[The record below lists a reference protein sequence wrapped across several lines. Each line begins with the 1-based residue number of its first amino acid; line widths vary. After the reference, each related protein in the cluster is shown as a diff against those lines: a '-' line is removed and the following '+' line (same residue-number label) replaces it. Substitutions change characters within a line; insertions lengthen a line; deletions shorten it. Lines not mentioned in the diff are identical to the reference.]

1 MATIQSSRP
10 IPQPDANFFKE
21 HLTDVGAS
29 SLIQQLMEVAKV
41 YGPIFQ
47 LPIPGQDR
55 VTISGYG
62 PMPEICDEQRFDKAI
77 AGGLLKLRDL
87 IGDGLFTAWTAE
99 PNWGKAHRI
108 LLPSFSPQAMQGFMP
123 MMLDLAEQL
132 LEKWERLNPEDEVDV
147 PADMTRLTLD
157 TIGLCGFDYRFN
169 SFYRQDPHPFVQHMV
184 SALTLAQETA
194 FGGGSTKQLDA
205 LKAAQFQ
212 EDVDFINGL
221 MDKIIADRKQKMQ
234 TGPVQHDLLNAML
247 TGVDKQTGERL
258 DDRNIRY
265 QMITFLIAGH
275 ETTSG
280 LLSFALFFLL
290 KHPDALAR
298 AYEEVDRV
306 LGRDPRI
313 LPTFQQVKQLT
324 YVAQILKE
332 TLRLTPTA
340 PGFTRCPY
348 HDTLIEDQ
356 YPIRKGQAVFTLSPM
371 VHRDHSVWGEQAE
384 SFNPDHF
391 SREAQ
396 AQQPPYSWVPFGA
409 GQRACIGRDFAM
421 QEATLVLGMILQRFR
436 LIDHT
441 NYHLV
446 IHQTLTIKPADFKI
460 RVEKRPVETQAL
472 PGAGQPQV
480 ATPPAGT
487 AQPTTPQHNT
497 PLLVL
502 YGSNMGTSEA
512 IAHQIGDDGEAKG
525 CITTVAPLDDYVG
538 KLPTKGAVI
547 IVTASYNG
555 TPPDNAVKFCQWL
568 QGDGLQPDSLRG
580 VNYTVFGCGNREWAS
595 TFQAIPRMIDT
606 RLEQY
611 GARRIYEHGEGDAS
625 QDFADNFEDWYQP
638 LWRESA
644 RALGIGVDLPAP
656 QPQQVLYQVEVV
668 SPHATHPLAP
678 LFGARLMEVVEN
690 RELHTKDGPCPSER
704 STRHMEIALPPG
716 VTYQAGDHLGVVP
729 VNSETLVNRVTERF
743 DIDKDATIRLHT
755 SAKGTTILPL
765 NTPLRVFDLLSEQV
779 ELQDVASRKQV
790 GVLAEH
796 TQYPPH
802 KARLQALSGD
812 DEASRAR
819 YKEEVLAKRKS
830 VLDLLE
836 EFPTCELPFE
846 LYLSMLPRLAP
857 RYYSISSSSLAEANQ
872 CSITV
877 GVVEAP
883 ARSGNG
889 DYWGVCSTYLDRQ
902 LKGSAIFA
910 FVKDTGTTFRLP
922 KDPRIPIIM
931 VGPGTG
937 VAPFRGFLQERA
949 ALKTQGKEV
958 GPSLLFFGCRNPQ
971 QDFIYQKEL
980 EDFEEQGVT
989 ELMCAFSRVPEQP
1002 KTYVQQCILE
1012 NQQSVW
1018 RLIQQG
1024 AIIYIC
1030 GEGGHMAPQVQQ
1042 AFEDIY
1048 RQQTGADPT
1057 TAKRWMADMQANN
1070 HYLVDVWASS

>member
-1 MATIQSSRP
+1 MATLQGLRP
-10 IPQPDANFFKE
+10 IPQPDQNFLME
-21 HLTDVGAS
+21 HLMDVGAT
-29 SLIQQLMEVAKV
+29 SLVQQLMTVSKT
-41 YGPIFQ
+41 YGPVFQ
-47 LPIPGQDR
+47 TPIPGQDR
-55 VTISGYG
+55 VIVTGYE
-62 PMPEICDEQRFDKAI
+62 PVPDICDERRFDKAI
-77 AGGLLKLRDL
+77 TGGLLKLRDL
-87 IGDGLFTAWTAE
+87 IGDGLFTAWTTE

-108 LLPSFSPQAMQGFMP
+108 LLPSFSAQAMQGFMP

-132 LEKWERLNPEDEVDV
+132 LNKWERLNPDDEIDV

-169 SFYRQDPHPFVQHMV
+169 SFYRQDAHPFVQHMV

-194 FGGGSTKQLDA
+194 YGGGPTKQLDA

-212 EDVDFINGL
+212 EDVDFMNGL
-221 MDKIIADRKQKMQ
+221 MDKIIAERKQKMQ
-234 TGPVQHDLLNAML
+234 SGPVKHDLLNAML

-290 KHPDALAR
+290 KHPDLLAR
-298 AYEEVDRV
+298 ATEEADRV

-313 LPTFQQVKQLT
+313 QPTFQQVKQFT
-324 YVAQILKE
+324 YIAQILKE

-340 PGFTRCPY
+340 PGFTRCPFE
-348 HDTLIEDQ
+348 DTVVDGQ
-356 YPIRKGQAVFTLSPM
+356 YQIHKGQPVFTLLPT
-371 VHRDHSVWGEQAE
+371 VHRDHAVWGEQAE

-396 AQQPPYSWVPFGA
+396 EQQPPHAWSPFGS

-436 LIDHT
+436 PIDHT
-441 NYHLV
+441 NYRLV

-460 RVEKRPVETQAL
+460 RVEKRPVELKPLA
-472 PGAGQPQV
+472 V
-480 ATPPAGT
+480 APS
-487 AQPTTPQHNT
+487 AQPGVAPAAALAPTIPEHHT

-512 IAHQIGDDGEAKG
+512 LAHRIADDGEVKG
-525 CITTVAPLDDYVG
+525 CVTTVAALDDYVG
-538 KLPTKGAVI
+538 KLPTKGAVV

-555 TPPDNAVKFCQWL
+555 TPPDNAGKFCNWL
-568 QGDGLQPDSLRG
+568 QGDGLQPDALKG

-595 TFQAIPRMIDT
+595 TFQAIPRLLDT
-606 RLEQY
+606 KLEQF
-611 GARRIYEHGEGDAS
+611 GARRIYHLGEGDAS
-625 QDFADNFEDWYQP
+625 ADFADNFEDWYTP
-638 LWRESA
+638 LWREGA
-644 RALGIGVDLPAP
+644 KALGLGAELPAP

-668 SPHATHPLAP
+668 SEHATHPLAAT
-678 LFGARLMEVVEN
+678 FGARLMEVEEN

-704 STRHMEIALPPG
+704 STRHMEVALPAS
-716 VTYQAGDHLGVVP
+716 VAYQAGDHLGVLP
-729 VNSETLVNRVTERF
+729 TNSEVLVNRVTERF
-743 DIDKDATIRLHT
+743 NIDKDATIRLHT
-755 SAKGTTILPL
+755 NARGTTILPL
-765 NTPLRVFDLLSEQV
+765 NTPIRVFDLLSEQV
-779 ELQDVASRKQV
+779 ELQEVASRKQV

-796 TQYPPH
+796 TECPPD
-802 KARLQALSGD
+802 KTKLLALAGD

-819 YKEEVLAKRKS
+819 YKEEVLAKHKS

-836 EFPTCELPFE
+836 EFPACELPFE
-846 LYLSMLPRLAP
+846 LYLSMLSRLSP
-857 RYYSISSSSLAEANQ
+857 RYYSISSSPLVEAEQ

-877 GVVEAP
+877 GVVEVP
-883 ARSGNG
+883 ARKGY
-889 DYWGVCSTYLDRQ
+889 DTYFGVCSTYLAGQ

-910 FVKDTGTTFRLP
+910 TAKDTKSTFRLP
-922 KDPRIPIIM
+922 ADARTPIIM

-949 ALKTQGKEV
+949 ALKARDKPV
-958 GPSLLFFGCRNPQ
+958 GPSMLFFGCRHPQ
-971 QDFIYQKEL
+971 QDFIYQDEL
-980 EDFEEQGVT
+980 QAFEQQGVT
-989 ELMCAFSRVPEQP
+989 QLYQAFSRVPGQP
-1002 KTYVQQCILE
+1002 KTYVQQSILE
-1012 NQQSVW
+1012 QQDTVW
-1018 RLIQQG
+1018 QMIQQG

-1030 GEGGHMAPQVQQ
+1030 GEGGHMAPAVQH

-1048 RQQTGADPT
+1048 RQKTGKDQA
-1057 TAKRWMADMQANN
+1057 AAEQWMAEMRAQNR
-1070 HYLVDVWASS
+1070 YLVDVWASS

>member
-1 MATIQSSRP
+1 MQGLHA
-10 IPQPDANFFKE
+10 IPQPDPNFLTE

-29 SLIQQLMEVAKV
+29 TLIQQLMEVAKV
-41 YGPIFQ
+41 YGPVFQ

-55 VTISGYG
+55 VTVTGYG
-62 PMPEICDEQRFDKAI
+62 PMSDVCDEQRFDKAI
-77 AGGLLKLRDL
+77 TGGLLKLRNL
-87 IGDGLFTAWTAE
+87 TGDGLFTAWTTE

-108 LLPSFSPQAMQGFMP
+108 LLPSFSSQAMQGFMP

-194 FGGGSTKQLDA
+194 FGGGATKQLDA
-205 LKAAQFQ
+205 LKAAQFR
-212 EDVDFINGL
+212 EDVDFMNGL
-221 MDKIIADRKQKMQ
+221 MDRIIADRKQKMQ
-234 TGPVQHDLLNAML
+234 TGPVKHDLLNAML

-280 LLSFALFFLL
+280 LLSFAIFFLL
-290 KHPDALAR
+290 KHPNLLAH

-313 LPTFQQVKQLT
+313 QPTYQQVKQLT

-348 HDTLIEDQ
+348 QDTVIDGQ
-356 YPIRKGQAVFTLSPM
+356 YPIHKDQPVFTLTPM
-371 VHRDHSVWGEQAE
+371 VHRDHAVWGEQAE

-391 SREAQ
+391 SHEAQ
-396 AQQPPYSWVPFGA
+396 QQQPPYSWLPFGT
-409 GQRACIGRDFAM
+409 GKRACIGRDFAM
-421 QEATLVLGMILQRFR
+421 QEATLVLGMLLQRFK

-441 NYHLV
+441 NYRLV

-460 RVEKRPVETQAL
+460 KIEKRPVEAATIPVAE
-472 PGAGQPQV
+472 QPRV
-480 ATPPAGT
+480 ATPPVGA
-487 AQPTTPQHNT
+487 ARLAAPEHHT

-525 CITTVAPLDDYVG
+525 CITTVAPLDEYVG
-538 KLPTKGAVI
+538 KLPTRGAVV

-555 TPPDNAVKFCQWL
+555 TPPDNAVKFCEWL
-568 QGDGLQPDSLRG
+568 QGDGLQPDTLRG
-580 VNYTVFGCGNREWAS
+580 INYTVFGCGNREWAT
-595 TFQAIPRMIDT
+595 TFQAIPRLIDT
-606 RLEQY
+606 KLEQY
-611 GARRIYEHGEGDAS
+611 GARRIYARGEGDAS
-625 QDFADNFEDWYQP
+625 QDFADNFEDWYQS
-638 LWRESA
+638 LWREGA
-644 RALGIGVDLPAP
+644 KALDIGADLPAP

-668 SPHATHPLAP
+668 SPHAVHPLAAG
-678 LFGARLMEVVEN
+678 FDARLMEVVEN

-704 STRHMEIALPPG
+704 STRHIEVALPAG
-716 VTYQAGDHLGVVP
+716 VTYQAGDHLGILP
-729 VNSETLVNRVTERF
+729 INSKALVNHVTERF

-765 NTPLRVFDLLSEQV
+765 NIPLRVFDLLSEQV
-779 ELQDVASRKQV
+779 ELQEVASRKQV

-796 TQYPPH
+796 TPDLSDR
-802 KARLQALSGD
+802 ATLQALSGD

-819 YKEEVLAKRKS
+819 YKEEVLGKRKS
-830 VLDLLE
+830 LLDLLE

-857 RYYSISSSSLAEANQ
+857 RYYSISSSPLVEAHQ

-883 ARSGNG
+883 ARKGY
-889 DYWGVCSTYLDRQ
+889 DTYCGVCSTFLEEQ
-902 LKGSAIFA
+902 VKGSAIFA
-910 FVKDTGTTFRLP
+910 FAKDTKSTFRLP
-922 KDPRIPIIM
+922 QDPRIPIIM

-949 ALKTQGKEV
+949 ALKAQGRLV

-971 QDFIYQKEL
+971 QDFIYEDEL
-980 EDFEEQGVT
+980 RVFQEQGVT
-989 ELMCAFSRVPEQP
+989 ELQKAFSRVPGQP
-1002 KTYVQQCILE
+1002 KTYVQQSILE
-1012 NQQSVW
+1012 RQEQVW
-1018 RLIQQG
+1018 QMIQNG

-1030 GEGGHMAPQVQQ
+1030 GEGSHMAPAVQQ
-1042 AFEDIY
+1042 AFKDIY
-1048 RQQTGADPT
+1048 QAQTMQGQAAADQ
-1057 TAKRWMADMQANN
+1057 WMSNMQAQN